1 MSRVVPTES
10 FNPDPDARYHRSL
23 LEAFPMRGNQP
34 LLLRM
39 EPRSPLGRLYARG
52 LRALRAAFATELP
65 RTF

>member
-1 MSRVVPTES
+1 MSRVVPTVS

-23 LEAFPMRGNQP
+23 LEAFPVCGSQP

-39 EPRSPLGRLYARG
+39 EPRSPLGHLYARG
-52 LRALRAAFATELP
+52 LRALRTAFATELP

>member
-23 LEAFPMRGNQP
+23 LEAFPVHGSQP
-34 LLLRM
+34 LLLSM
-39 EPRSPLGRLYARG
+39 ESRSPLGRLYALG
-52 LRALRAAFATELP
+52 LRALRTAFATELP

>member
-23 LEAFPMRGNQP
+23 LEAFPMHGNQP
-34 LLLRM
+34 LLTRM
-39 EPRSPLGRLYARG
+39 EPRSSLGRLYARS